1 VNPITL
7 FLELKIDAL
16 KKGQDNAKEA
26 LLFLTTIINQAQ
38 KDYTY
43 FIFSDKVSYRP
54 EPRNQVAKLFEDCYQ
69 LFSLQNKGDNRL
81 IRILIFFKGS
91 VHDNFL
97 IRLDDERQLCEI
109 EDIEMGEV
117 SNRGVA
123 SICLRNLETV
133 LIQTK
138 SASRVIAGLSPH
150 HYTRRKHLYHFYRK
164 NGYQIMHEVTDT
176 TWGLAEKIL

>member
-1 VNPITL
+1 M

-16 KKGQDNAKEA
+16 NKGQKNAIEA
-26 LLFLTTIINQAQ
+26 LQFLTTLINQAQ
-38 KDYTY
+38 TDHTY

-69 LFSLQNKGDNRL
+69 LFSLQNIGDNRL
-81 IRILIFFKGS
+81 IRILIFFKGK

-109 EDIEMGEV
+109 EDIEMGEI
-117 SNRGVA
+117 SNRGIA

-133 LIQTK
+133 LKQTK

-150 HYTRRKHLYHFYRK
+150 HYTRRKHLYHFYSK
-164 NGYQIMHEVTDT
+164 NGYQIMHEVSDT
-176 TWGLAEKIL
+176 TWGLVEKFL